1 MEKRCEKEII
11 FDMLKALRETEEMAK
26 TTLMRSANS
35 NWGSCKKKFEL
46 LLEKGLIAPTAN
58 KKNSREV
65 KFSITVKG
73 KTFIGDFQKIQK
85 SLA

>member
-11 FDMLKALRETEEMAK
+11 FDMLKVLKEAKEMAK

-35 NWGSCKKKFEL
+35 NWGNCQKKFEL

-65 KFSITVKG
+65 KFRITDKG
-73 KTFIGDFQKIQK
+73 KAFIGDFQKIEE